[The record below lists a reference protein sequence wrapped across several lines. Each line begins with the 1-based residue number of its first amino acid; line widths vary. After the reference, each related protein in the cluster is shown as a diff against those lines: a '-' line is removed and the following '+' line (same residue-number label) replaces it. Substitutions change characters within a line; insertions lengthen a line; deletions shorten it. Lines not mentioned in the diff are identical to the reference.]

1 MDLLNKIYNCDNA
14 ELLAQLPDDSVD
26 AIITDPP
33 YELGFMDNVWDK
45 SGIANDV
52 GRWREHLRVLK
63 PSGHLLAFSGSRT
76 YHRMV
81 CAIQDA
87 GFEIRDQIQWLYG
100 SGFNKSKSHLKP
112 AHEPICVARK
122 TGQMKP
128 LNLDGGRIP
137 VDWNIDPAKR
147 KNGKKPSQTLN
158 CYGTDTRTEVWHQNP
173 DGRLP
178 SNVIL
183 DETTAEILDE
193 QTGTLSPGGGNRTH
207 KQHHNSRSDEKVF
220 GGGFAGSGFTTPNY
234 NDIGGA
240 SRFFY
245 VAKASPSERNGITH
259 PTVKP
264 IKLISQLVKIYSN
277 EGDVIFDGF
286 GGSGTTA
293 ICCLRERRN
302 FILCE
307 WNDDYFTQA
316 SARIEAE
323 KVRIASMLNFD
334 EKEI

>member
-1 MDLLNKIYNCDNA
+1 MMNDLVNKIHYSDNA
-14 ELLAQLPDDSVD
+14 AILAQIPDDSID
-26 AIITDPP
+26 AVITDPP
-33 YELGFMDNVWDK
+33 YELGFMGNKWDK
-45 SGIANDV
+45 TGIAYDTH
-52 GRWREHLRVLK
+52 RWKEHLRVLK
-63 PSGHLLAFSGSRT
+63 PGGYLLAFSSSRT
-76 YHRMV
+76 YHRMAV
-81 CAIQDA
+81 AIEDA

-122 TGQMKP
+122 SGKLTP
-128 LNLDGGRIP
+128 LNLNDARIP
-137 VDWNIDPAKR
+137 TNWDIDPAKR

-158 CYGTDTRTEVWHQNP
+158 TYGKDTRTEVWHQHSE
-173 DGRLP
+173 GRIP

-183 DETTAEILDE
+183 DEITAEILDE
-193 QTGTLSPGGGNRTH
+193 QIGTLSPGGGNRTH

-220 GGGFAGSGFTTPNY
+220 GRGFSGAGFTTPNY

-245 VAKASPSERNGITH
+245 VAKASPSERAGITH

-264 IKLISQLVKIYSN
+264 IKLISQLVRIYTSEN
-277 EGDVIFDGF
+277 DIVFDGY

-293 ICCLRERRN
+293 VCCKRLNRR

-307 WNDDYFTQA
+307 ADERNF
-316 SARIEAE
+316 REAE
-323 KVRIASMLNFD
+323 LRLS
-334 EKEI
+334 KEQPKLF